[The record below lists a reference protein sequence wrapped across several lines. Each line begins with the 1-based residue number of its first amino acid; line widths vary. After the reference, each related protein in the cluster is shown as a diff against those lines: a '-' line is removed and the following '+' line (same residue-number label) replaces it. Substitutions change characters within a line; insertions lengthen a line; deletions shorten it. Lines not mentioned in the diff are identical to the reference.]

1 VHGAE
6 REFRVSDPV
15 PAVSEA
21 STAGETQSLARH
33 PPRTEHDVS
42 GAPDRAAPTVN
53 RAAITISIMLA
64 TIMQAI
70 DTTIANVALPH
81 IQGSLSAAQDQITW
95 VLTSYIVAAAIMTPL
110 TGWLAGAFGIK
121 RVFLISVAGFTVASA
136 LCGLADSLAQ
146 MVLFRLLQG
155 VCGAAL
161 MPLSQAVLLRINPP
175 ERHGQA
181 MAVWGTGAMVGP
193 IAGPALGGW
202 LTDNYNWRWV
212 FYINLPVGII
222 AFLGILFF
230 IHETRHARR
239 ERFDFFGFGALAIA
253 IGALQMLLDR
263 GELKDWF
270 HSTEIWIEA
279 TIAGLALY
287 LFVVHTMTTS
297 ERPFLNR
304 DLLRDPNFVTGNV
317 LMFFIGVIM
326 FATLALQPT
335 MLQQSMN
342 YPVATAGLVIAPRG
356 IGTMAA
362 MFLVGRIINRVDIRL
377 LILSGLA
384 LTAISL
390 YQMSGFTLVM
400 GTQPIVVS
408 GLVQGVGL
416 GFVFVPLSTISFAT
430 LPRSV
435 LTQGTAVFSLTRNIG
450 SSIGIA
456 ILEALFVE
464 NSQIVHSHLVEH
476 LRPDNPLAHPP
487 YLMAPY
493 SLSTSTGIAALN
505 AEVTRQAQMV
515 AYIDDFKLM
524 MVIALL
530 AAPLLLLLRKP
541 RVART
546 TGPVATE

>member
-1 VHGAE
+1 M
-6 REFRVSDPV
+6 R
-15 PAVSEA
+15 
-21 STAGETQSLARH
+21 
-33 PPRTEHDVS
+33 
-42 GAPDRAAPTVN
+42 GAPDRGPPAVN

-95 VLTSYIVAAAIMTPL
+95 ILTSYIVAAAIMTPL

-121 RVFLISVAGFTVASA
+121 GVFLISVAGFTVASA
-136 LCGLADSLAQ
+136 LCGLAQSLPQ

-155 VCGAAL
+155 ICGAAL

-181 MAVWGTGAMVGP
+181 MAIWGTGAMIGP

-222 AFLGILFF
+222 AFLGILVF
-230 IHETRHARR
+230 IHETRQTRR
-239 ERFDFFGFGALAIA
+239 ERFDFFGFAALGVA
-253 IGALQMLLDR
+253 IGVLQMLLDR

-270 HSTEIWIEA
+270 HSTEIWVEA
-279 TIAGLALY
+279 TVAGIALY
-287 LFVVHTMTTS
+287 LFVVHTVTTK
-297 ERPFLNR
+297 EPPFLNR
-304 DLLRDPNFVTGNV
+304 DLMRNRNFVAGNL
-317 LMFFIGVIM
+317 LMFFVGVIM
-326 FATLALQPT
+326 FATLALLPT
-335 MLQQSMN
+335 MLQQSMD
-342 YPVATAGLVIAPRG
+342 YPVATAGLVTAPRG
-356 IGTMAA
+356 IGTMLA
-362 MFLVGRIINRVDIRL
+362 MFLVGRIINLVDIRL

-384 LTAISL
+384 LTTLSL
-390 YQMSGFTLVM
+390 YQMSGFSLAM
-400 GTQPIVVS
+400 DMQPIIVS
-408 GLVQGVGL
+408 GLVQGFGL

-435 LTQGTAVFSLTRNIG
+435 LTQGTAIFSLTRNIG

-464 NSQIVHSHLVEH
+464 NTQIVHSRLVEQ
-476 LRPDNPLAHPP
+476 LRPDNPLAQAP
-487 YLMAPY
+487 YLLSPY
-493 SLSTSTGIAALN
+493 SLSTTTGIAALN

-515 AYIDDFKLM
+515 AYIDDFKSM
-524 MVIALL
+524 MFIAFLV
-530 AAPLLLLLRKP
+530 APLLLLLHKP
-541 RVART
+541 RGRSAAS
-546 TGPVATE
+546 PAAAE

>member
-1 VHGAE
+1 MVDA
-6 REFRVSDPV
+6 PIP
-15 PAVSEA
+15 PAVA
-21 STAGETQSLARH
+21 GAAQPSTKPIVPVGG
-33 PPRTEHDVS
+33 
-42 GAPDRAAPTVN
+42 GAAALRAAPDHAAPAVN

-95 VLTSYIVAAAIMTPL
+95 ILTSYIVAAAIMTPL

-121 RVFLISVAGFTVASA
+121 GVFLISVAGFTLTSA
-136 LCGLADSLAQ
+136 LCGMAESLPQ

-155 VCGAAL
+155 ICGAAL

-181 MAVWGTGAMVGP
+181 MAIWGTGAMIGP

-230 IHETRHARR
+230 IHESRHAHR
-239 ERFDFFGFGALAIA
+239 ERFDFFGFAALGVA

-270 HSTEIWIEA
+270 RSTEIWVEA
-279 TIAGLALY
+279 MIAGLALY
-287 LFVVHTMTTS
+287 LFVVHTVTTR
-297 ERPFLNR
+297 EPPFLNR
-304 DLLRDPNFVTGNV
+304 DLLRDRNFVVGLV
-317 LMFFIGVIM
+317 LMFFVGVIM
-326 FATLALQPT
+326 FATLALMPT

-356 IGTMAA
+356 IGTMVA
-362 MFLVGRIINRVDIRL
+362 MFLVGRIIGLVDIRL

-384 LTAISL
+384 LTTVSL
-390 YQMSGFTLVM
+390 YQMSGFSLTM
-400 GTQPIVVS
+400 DTQPIVVS
-408 GLVQGVGL
+408 GLVQGFGL
-416 GFVFVPLSTISFAT
+416 GFVFVPLSTISFST

-435 LTQGTAVFSLTRNIG
+435 LTQGTAIFSLMRNIG

-464 NSQIVHSHLVEH
+464 NTQIVHSRLVEQ
-476 LRPDNPLAHPP
+476 LRPDNPLAQAP
-487 YLMAPY
+487 YLLSPY
-493 SLSTSTGIAALN
+493 SLSTTTGIAVLN

-524 MVIALL
+524 MVIAVLV
-530 AAPLLLLLRKP
+530 APLLLLLHKP
-541 RVART
+541 RAERA
-546 TGPVATE
+546 PSSAAAE

>member
-1 VHGAE
+1 L
-6 REFRVSDPV
+6 SDPV
-15 PAVSEA
+15 PAFSEGSA
-21 STAGETQSLARH
+21 SSKTQSLGQHPARA
-33 PPRTEHDVS
+33 EHDVS
-42 GAPDRAAPTVN
+42 GAPDPAAPTAN

-121 RVFLISVAGFTVASA
+121 RVFLISVAGFTAASV

-161 MPLSQAVLLRINPP
+161 MPLSQAVLLRVNPP

-193 IAGPALGGW
+193 IVGPALGGW

-212 FYINLPVGII
+212 FYINLPIGII
-222 AFLGILFF
+222 AFLGILVF
-230 IHETRHARR
+230 IHETGHARR
-239 ERFDFFGFGALAIA
+239 ERFDFFGFAALGIA
-253 IGALQMLLDR
+253 IGALQMMLDR

-270 HSTEIWIEA
+270 HSTEIWVEA

-287 LFVVHTMTTS
+287 LFVVHTITTS

-304 DLLRDPNFVTGNV
+304 DLLRDRNFVAGNV
-317 LMFFIGVIM
+317 LMFFVGVIM

-356 IGTMAA
+356 IGTMVS
-362 MFLVGRIINRVDIRL
+362 MFLIGRIINLVDNRL

-384 LTAISL
+384 LTALSL
-390 YQMSGFTLVM
+390 YQMSGFALVM
-400 GTQPIVVS
+400 DMQPVIVS
-408 GLVQGVGL
+408 GLVQGFGL
-416 GFVFVPLSTISFAT
+416 GLVFVPLSTISFAT

-435 LTQGTAVFSLTRNIG
+435 LTQGTALFSLTRNIG

-464 NSQIVHSHLVEH
+464 NTQTVHSRLVEY
-476 LRPDNPLAHPP
+476 LRPDNPLTHAP
-487 YLMAPY
+487 YLRTPY
-493 SLSTSTGIAALN
+493 SLSTTTGIAALN

-515 AYIDDFKLM
+515 AYIDDFKSM
-524 MVIALL
+524 MVIAFLV
-530 AAPLLLLLRKP
+530 APLLLLLRKP
-541 RVART
+541 RIARAP
-546 TGPVATE
+546 GPVATE

>member
-1 VHGAE
+1 M
-6 REFRVSDPV
+6 VSIASFKVGDPV
-15 PAVSEA
+15 PAGGEA
-21 STAGETQSLARH
+21 SATGETQSLVHR

-42 GAPDRAAPTVN
+42 GAPDRVAPTVS
-53 RAAITISIMLA
+53 RVAITISIMLA

-81 IQGSLSAAQDQITW
+81 IQGSLSAAQDQIIW

-121 RVFLISVAGFTVASA
+121 RVFLISVIGFTVASA

-146 MVLFRLLQG
+146 MVIFRLLQG

-212 FYINLPVGII
+212 FYINLPLGII

-239 ERFDFFGFGALAIA
+239 ESFDFFGFGALAIA

-270 HSTEIWIEA
+270 HSTEIWVEV
-279 TIAGLALY
+279 TVAGLALY
-287 LFVVHTMTTS
+287 LFVVHTITTS
-297 ERPFLNR
+297 EPPFLNR
-304 DLLRDPNFVTGNV
+304 DLLRDPNFVAGNV
-317 LMFFIGVIM
+317 LMFLIGVIM

-335 MLQQSMN
+335 MLQQLMN
-342 YPVATAGLVIAPRG
+342 YPVATAGLVTAPRG
-356 IGTMAA
+356 IGTMVA
-362 MFLVGRIINRVDIRL
+362 MFLVGRIINRVDTRL
-377 LILSGLA
+377 LILGGLA
-384 LTAISL
+384 LTTISL

-400 GTQPIVVS
+400 DKQPIIVS
-408 GLVQGVGL
+408 GLVQGFGL

-435 LTQGTAVFSLTRNIG
+435 LTQGTALFSLTRNIG

-464 NSQIVHSHLVEH
+464 NSQIVHSRLVEH
-476 LRPDNPLAHPP
+476 LRPDNPLAQAP

-505 AEVTRQAQMV
+505 AEVTKQAQMV

-524 MVIALL
+524 MVIAFLT
-530 AAPLLLLLRKP
+530 APLLLLLRKP

>member
-1 VHGAE
+1 V
-6 REFRVSDPV
+6 VDTPSP
-15 PAVSEA
+15 PAVA
-21 STAGETQSLARH
+21 GAAQPSTEPIVQVGGGVAAVRGAADRS
-33 PPRTEHDVS
+33 PP
-42 GAPDRAAPTVN
+42 AVN

-95 VLTSYIVAAAIMTPL
+95 ILTSYIVAAAIMTPL

-121 RVFLISVAGFTVASA
+121 GVFLISVAGFTVASA
-136 LCGLADSLAQ
+136 LCGLAQSLPQ

-155 VCGAAL
+155 ICGAAL

-181 MAVWGTGAMVGP
+181 MAIWGTGAMIGP

-212 FYINLPVGII
+212 FYINLPIGII

-230 IHETRHARR
+230 IHESRHAHRD
-239 ERFDFFGFGALAIA
+239 RFDFFGFAALGVA

-287 LFVVHTMTTS
+287 LFVVHTVTTK
-297 ERPFLNR
+297 EPPFLNR
-304 DLLRDPNFVTGNV
+304 DLMRNRNFVAGNL
-317 LMFFIGVIM
+317 LMFFVGVIM
-326 FATLALQPT
+326 FATLALLPT
-335 MLQQSMN
+335 MLQQSMD
-342 YPVATAGLVIAPRG
+342 YPVATAGLVTAPRG
-356 IGTMAA
+356 IGTMLA
-362 MFLVGRIINRVDIRL
+362 MFLVGRIINLVDVRL

-384 LTAISL
+384 LTTLSL
-390 YQMSGFTLVM
+390 YQMSGFSLAM
-400 GTQPIVVS
+400 DMQPIIVS
-408 GLVQGVGL
+408 GLVQGFGL

-435 LTQGTAVFSLTRNIG
+435 LTQGTAIFSLMRNIG

-464 NSQIVHSHLVEH
+464 NTQIVHSRLVEQ
-476 LRPDNPLAHPP
+476 LRPDNPLAQAPH
-487 YLMAPY
+487 LLSPY
-493 SLSTSTGIAALN
+493 SLNSTTGIAALN

-515 AYIDDFKLM
+515 AYIDDFKSM
-524 MVIALL
+524 MFIAFLV
-530 AAPLLLLLRKP
+530 APLLLLLHKP
-541 RVART
+541 RGGSA
-546 TGPVATE
+546 PSPAAAE